1 MDDTAVMAAAVLM
14 SEVAAG
20 RGEALAALFARL
32 GPQVRAVGRRIVGD
46 AGADDVV
53 QETFE
58 RVWRNADTFDA
69 ARGTVDAWILRI
81 ARNAALGQLRRTK
94 THLDLTSTPEP
105 ADSDASPDD
114 TVVLIDLTTGVRRAV
129 AALPHGRR
137 VAVEHVLAGHT
148 LVQTAGRLGLPEGTL
163 KSRVRAAYADLR
175 VVLSSSRPA

>member
-1 MDDTAVMAAAVLM
+1 VDDTAVMAAAVLM

-32 GPQVRAVGRRIVGD
+32 GPQVRSVGRRIVGD

-58 RVWRNADTFDA
+58 RVWRNAGTFDA
-69 ARGTVDAWILRI
+69 ARGTVDAWVLRI
-81 ARNAALGQLRRTK
+81 ARNAALGQLRRTR

-105 ADSDASPDD
+105 ADADAGPDD

-175 VVLSSSRPA
+175 VLLRASRPA

>member
-1 MDDTAVMAAAVLM
+1 MAGAVVM
-14 SEVAAG
+14 SNVAAG
-20 RGEALAALFARL
+20 KGEALAVLFARL

-58 RVWRNADTFDA
+58 RVWRNAATFDP
-69 ARGTVDAWILRI
+69 ARGTVDAWVLRI
-81 ARNAALGQLRRTK
+81 ARNAALGQLRRTRP
-94 THLDLTSTPEP
+94 HIDLTSTPEP
-105 ADSDASPDD
+105 VDGGAGPDD
-114 TVVLIDLTTGVRRAV
+114 SVVLIDLTTGVRRAV
-129 AALPHGRR
+129 ASLPHGRR

-175 VVLSSSRPA
+175 VLLGDSRPA

>member
-1 MDDTAVMAAAVLM
+1 MADAALM
-14 SEVAAG
+14 HDVAAG

-32 GPQVRAVGRRIVGD
+32 GPQVRAVGRRVVGE

-58 RVWRNADTFDA
+58 RVWRSAATFDA
-69 ARGTVDAWILRI
+69 GRGTIDAWVLRI
-81 ARNAALGQLRRTK
+81 ARNAALGQLRRTR
-94 THLDLTSTPEP
+94 THVDLTSTPEP
-105 ADSDASPDD
+105 ADAGTGPDD

-129 AALPHGRR
+129 AALPHSRR

-148 LVQTAGRLGLPEGTL
+148 LVQTAGRLGVPEGTL

-175 VVLSSSRPA
+175 VLLASSHPA